1 MKKFK
6 NKNTGEIVSQY
17 NETHYQDNSD
27 TLVHKRFIVNSCD
40 WEEVKEKEYEV
51 LSLSYFSEF
60 SPFAIYDETKDGE
73 KYSNKDNK
81 NHVLLRYVGSERTH
95 EKDVKIHS
103 VKRLLDGEVFTVG
116 DEVTWGVEKESD
128 FRINIK
134 SFYIKNEKLMVTFSN
149 SIYDGI
155 SICAPNFRK
164 IEYPLFYD
172 DLKNGEYYVTTYPN
186 QGIYIFKQGYKLW
199 RNNSDRIH
207 TSCDGRFVPSNGF
220 NKFRKA
226 TKEEIKVLAPLFT
239 TEDGVE
245 IFEGSTYYIVNTTPH
260 LWSLFEQ
267 TAKERTKLNKG
278 CKAFSTKELA
288 EEFLLMSK
296 PLISLSDL
304 LYRID
309 EKAWLCFEELAKSK
323 LG

>member
-6 NKNTGEIVSQY
+6 NKRTGEIVSQY

-40 WEEVKEKEYEV
+40 WEEVVEGSYEI
-51 LSLSYFSEF
+51 LSFIYKSGDIVTLREGGKYIIDSASDSDFSGY
-60 SPFAIYDETKDGE
+60 SLKQQLKDCC
-73 KYSNKDNK
+73 
-81 NHVLLRYVGSERTH
+81 
-95 EKDVKIHS
+95 KIHS
-103 VKRLLDGEVFTVG
+103 VKRLTDGEVFTVG
-116 DEVTWGVEKESD
+116 DEVTWGVDKESN
-128 FRINIK
+128 FKIKIK

-155 SICAPNFRK
+155 GICAPNFRK
-164 IEYPLFYD
+164 IEYPLSYD

-199 RNNSDRIH
+199 RNNSDRIP

-220 NKFRKA
+220 HSFRKA
-226 TKEEIKVLAPLFT
+226 TEKEIKLLAPLFT

>member
-6 NKNTGEIVSQY
+6 NKNTGEVVSQY
-17 NETHYQDNSD
+17 NDTHFQDSSN
-27 TLVHKRFIVNSCD
+27 TLVHKRFIINSCD
-40 WEEVKEKEYEV
+40 WEEVKEDSYKI
-51 LSLSYFSEF
+51 LSF
-60 SPFAIYDETKDGE
+60 IYDNGEIVTLREKGTYIINSASDSDFPGFSLKKQLKDCC
-73 KYSNKDNK
+73 
-81 NHVLLRYVGSERTH
+81 
-95 EKDVKIHS
+95 KIHS
-103 VKRLLDGEVFTVG
+103 VKRLIDGEIFTVG
-116 DEVTWGVEKESD
+116 DEVTWGVDKESN
-128 FRINIK
+128 FKVKIK
-134 SFYIKNEKLMVTFSN
+134 SFYIKNEKLELKYSN
-149 SIYDGI
+149 NTYNGIY
-155 SICAPNFRK
+155 ICAPNFRK
-164 IEYPLFYD
+164 IEYPLSYD

-304 LYRID
+304 LYKID